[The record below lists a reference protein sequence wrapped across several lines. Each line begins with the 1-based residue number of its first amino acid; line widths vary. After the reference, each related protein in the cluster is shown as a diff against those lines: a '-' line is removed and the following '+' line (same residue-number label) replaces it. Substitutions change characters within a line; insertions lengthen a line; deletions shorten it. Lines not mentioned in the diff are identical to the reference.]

1 MSDDSL
7 RYRNIE
13 EVVRMAR
20 AQRFS
25 TIQIVRTLSGS
36 VTYAE
41 ALRIARKAAPA
52 LGISVKAFMELRRN
66 R

>member
-1 MSDDSL
+1 MSDSSL

-20 AQRFS
+20 AQGIS
-25 TIQIVRTLSGS
+25 TIQIVRILSGS
-36 VTYAE
+36 VAYTE
-41 ALRIARKAAPA
+41 ALRIAKKAAPA